1 MVVALPLSVFLASNV
16 YSPTPCFADLAPT
29 CAAAQAQTG
38 GRVHFEV
45 ASLKLAVDQDVIE
58 NRPKR
63 SVGRFRWNTD
73 LLTMLSYAYHMELW
87 RISGKSGLDT
97 IYMLDATVPPNS
109 TQDQVR
115 LMLEALLTER
125 FHLQFHRETKV
136 VSEGYS
142 LSVAKSGP
150 KLPVGKPES
159 ESGEFD
165 DGYVIGPRPVAETM
179 LLRGHNASM
188 LQLAA
193 FLQRHLG
200 TNVLDRTN
208 LAERYDFELTCTL
221 DESGPSPDLVGSCIK
236 QAGLVLRKYKGPVE
250 FLVIDHVES
259 LVEN

>member
-1 MVVALPLSVFLASNV
+1 MVVALPLSVLLAPSV
-16 YSPTPCFADLAPT
+16 CSPGPCFADLAPAYT
-29 CAAAQAQTG
+29 AAQAQTG
-38 GRVHFEV
+38 GHLHFEV

-73 LLTMLSYAYHMELW
+73 LLTMLSYAYQMESW

-97 IYMLDATVPPNS
+97 IYTLDATVPPS
-109 TQDQVR
+109 ATQDQVR
-115 LMLEALLTER
+115 LMLGALLTER
-125 FHLQFHRETKV
+125 FHLEFHRETKE

-142 LSVAKSGP
+142 LSVAKGGP
-150 KLPVGKPES
+150 KLPVAKPES
-159 ESGEFD
+159 ESGAFD
-165 DGYVIGPRPVAETM
+165 DGYVIGPRPVADTM

-221 DESGPSPDLVGSCIK
+221 DELGPSPNLVGSCIK
-236 QAGLVLRKYKGPVE
+236 QAGLVLGKYKGPVE
-250 FLVIDHVES
+250 FLVIDHVGS